1 MNNNTYPEY
10 PEGGK
15 RVSGGQRSADQPNGG
30 RRRRRKRKQSRA
42 LYYVILVILLG
53 VLVFS
58 AVKIV
63 SYFRQQAA
71 AADAQ
76 QGVLDNFITPSGN
89 TDGTDGQDNSGD
101 GTQEL
106 DPPSIDVNF
115 DKLLAE
121 YPDAV
126 GFIYAANTKIQYV
139 IQHGN
144 GNDYY
149 LTHDSEGNTNN
160 NGSIFVE
167 ELNSGSFS
175 DNNTIIYGHNMKTGM
190 MFAGLRNYH
199 TDKNYY
205 SAHPY
210 MYIYT
215 PTQNYR
221 LDLYAGFVCDHDDEI
236 YSTAL
241 TQEQLQAMAAKSD
254 FKSNIG
260 TPTGRTVTLST
271 CSYEYNDARYVV
283 IGALNPV
290 D

>member
-58 AVKIV
+58 AVKII

-89 TDGTDGQDNSGD
+89 TNGTDGQDNSGD

-126 GFIYAANTKIQYV
+126 GFIYGANTKIQYV
-139 IQHGN
+139 IQ
-144 GNDYY
+144 
-149 LTHDSEGNTNN
+149 
-160 NGSIFVE
+160 
-167 ELNSGSFS
+167 
-175 DNNTIIYGHNMKTGM
+175 
-190 MFAGLRNYH
+190 
-199 TDKNYY
+199 
-205 SAHPY
+205 
-210 MYIYT
+210 
-215 PTQNYR
+215 
-221 LDLYAGFVCDHDDEI
+221 
-236 YSTAL
+236 
-241 TQEQLQAMAAKSD
+241 
-254 FKSNIG
+254 
-260 TPTGRTVTLST
+260 
-271 CSYEYNDARYVV
+271 
-283 IGALNPV
+283 
-290 D
+290 

>member
-1 MNNNTYPEY
+1 M
-10 PEGGK
+10 
-15 RVSGGQRSADQPNGG
+15 
-30 RRRRRKRKQSRA
+30 
-42 LYYVILVILLG
+42 ILVILLG

-58 AVKIV
+58 AVKII
-63 SYFRQQAA
+63 SYFKQQA
-71 AADAQ
+71 DASNAQ
-76 QGVLDNFITPSGN
+76 DEINNNYVTPGNSDSNDN
-89 TDGTDGQDNSGD
+89 TDGDKTD
-101 GTQEL
+101 TPTK
-106 DPPSIDVNF
+106 DPDPETIDVDFGNLCA
-115 DKLLAE
+115 D
-121 YPDAV
+121 YPDVV
-126 GFIYAANTKIQYV
+126 GYIYSADTMIQQPIQYGK
-139 IQHGN
+139 GN
-144 GNDYY
+144 EYY
-149 LTHDSEGNTNN
+149 LTHDLKGNTNN

-167 ELNSGSFS
+167 QLNSGSFS

-260 TPTGRTVTLST
+260 TPTGKTVTLST